1 MFAFM
6 MALHTVVSE
15 ALYVDVVVLYIRISL
30 HKYIIVY
37 NCIYIYVCAYS
48 MYSYVV

>member
-37 NCIYIYVCAYS
+37 TCIYIYVCAYS

>member
-30 HKYIIVY
+30 HKYIPVS
-37 NCIYIYVCAYS
+37 IYIYMCV
-48 MYSYVV
+48 